1 LPDPD
6 NVRDRILIFIEKNP
20 GMHFR
25 EIQRQTGTAVGQ
37 LEYHLYTLEKDG
49 RIKGEKDGKFV
60 RYFPL
65 SEGSF
70 QNMILFLVRNLTKRE
85 IIFKLLKEDIP
96 EEKLFPGSE
105 RKRKVTLMIL
115 QELESL
121 AIVTKKED
129 NGQAIYCIN
138 NRDRIIETL
147 VKYRESFLDY
157 ASSNFIN
164 LFR

>member
-1 LPDPD
+1 MPDPD
-6 NVRDRILIFIEKNP
+6 NVRDRILLFIEKNP

-37 LEYHLYTLEKDG
+37 LEYHLYSMEKDG
-49 RIKGEKDGKFV
+49 SIKGEKDGKFV

-70 QNMILFLVRNLTKRE
+70 QNMILFLVRNLRKRE
-85 IIFKLLKEDIP
+85 MIFKLLREDIP
-96 EEKLFPGSE
+96 EEKLMPVNE
-105 RKRKVTLMIL
+105 KKRNYALIIL
-115 QELESL
+115 QELEAL
-121 AIVTKKED
+121 AIVSKREEEGH
-129 NGQAIYCIN
+129 NIYSIN

-157 ASSNFIN
+157 TSSNFIN
-164 LFR
+164 LFK